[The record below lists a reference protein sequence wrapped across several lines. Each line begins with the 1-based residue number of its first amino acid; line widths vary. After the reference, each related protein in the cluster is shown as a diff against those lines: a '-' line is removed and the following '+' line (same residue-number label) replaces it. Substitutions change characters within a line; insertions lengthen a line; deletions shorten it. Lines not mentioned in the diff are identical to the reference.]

1 MIDLEQTL
9 SVALEYR
16 ERLANANDRSSR
28 LRVLSDAPLFSL
40 WHEVRVELKNA
51 ADEIETLKARIRAL
65 EGEDA

>member
-9 SVALEYR
+9 AVALEYR
-16 ERLANANDRSSR
+16 DRLARATDCPAR

-40 WHEVRVELKNA
+40 WHEVRNELKQA
-51 ADEIETLKARIRAL
+51 ADEIETLKARVRAL

>member
-9 SVALEYR
+9 AVALEYR

>member
-9 SVALEYR
+9 AVALEYR
-16 ERLANANDRSSR
+16 ERLARATDSPSR

-40 WHEVRVELKNA
+40 WHEVRKELKTA
-51 ADEIETLKARIRAL
+51 ADEIESLRARIRAL

>member
-9 SVALEYR
+9 AVALEYR
-16 ERLANANDRSSR
+16 DRLARSTDRSDR

-40 WHEVRVELKNA
+40 WHEVRNELKTA
-51 ADEIETLKARIRAL
+51 ADEIETLKARVRAL